1 LARGKDELILAG
13 IEIYKTPLD
22 TVFRELGKPTEQRQL
37 YPATKE
43 VVGERSYKWKRAD
56 ISIELG
62 TEYSAEPIFNGNMRE
77 TPSSV
82 EVKGTDG
89 DLGHTGRGRWSRPY
103 VEGDIKGRTLRT
115 ILESNRDSTNHHQ
128 LVKSRVSAVE
138 RDEQHRHHHAVIEDL
153 LIGSSVEGPLA

>member
-1 LARGKDELILAG
+1 LAG

-56 ISIELG
+56 ISIELR

-77 TPSSV
+77 TPFSV
-82 EVKGTDG
+82 EIKGTSG
-89 DLGHTGRGRWSRPY
+89 ALGHTGRGLKL
-103 VEGDIKGRTLRT
+103 GDSYAAIQKVYGTRYQKKGRHVT
-115 ILESNRDSTNHHQ
+115 IQWENTTRLEIGWN
-128 LVKSRVSAVE
+128 E
-138 RDEQHRHHHAVIEDL
+138 RGVIDDIL
-153 LIGSSVEGPLA
+153 LIGPE